1 VGVKTPTAAAVGAT
15 LYLALLGSVVAYL
28 LLNYGLHFVSAG
40 RASAFTNVVPVIA
53 VVGAFVVLGE
63 RFTAGQAVAAVVVL
77 GGVFLA
83 NRGRRATSASSAARA
98 GSPRS
103 RSGG

>member
-1 VGVKTPTAAAVGAT
+1 MRATSGGGGGGGTPPPPPAAVGAT
-15 LYLALLGSVVAYL
+15 LYLALLGSIVAYL
-28 LLNYGLHFVSAG
+28 LLNYGLRFVSAG

-63 RFTAGQAVAAVVVL
+63 RFTAGQAVAALVVL

-83 NRGRRATSASSAARA
+83 NRGRRV
-98 GSPRS
+98 SP
-103 RSGG
+103 G